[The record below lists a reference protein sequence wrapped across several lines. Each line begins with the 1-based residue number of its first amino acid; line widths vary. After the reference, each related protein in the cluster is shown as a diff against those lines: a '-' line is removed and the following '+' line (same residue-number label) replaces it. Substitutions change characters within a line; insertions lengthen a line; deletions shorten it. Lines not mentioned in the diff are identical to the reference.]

1 MFRPVVP
8 ANKVAVVFGSEDCG
22 LNNDDLS
29 RCHWIVSLHT
39 GSEAESFNLS
49 HAVAIILYTLNRA
62 VFSEADRA
70 RRLASSK
77 NLESMFADIGRYL
90 LETGFIHLQDPKRMM
105 MVLRQIFHR
114 SGLTEREVRILRGV
128 LRQSRWRI
136 ENPDAP
142 LDPRDTPQWLRKKE
156 D

>member
-1 MFRPVVP
+1 
-8 ANKVAVVFGSEDCG
+8 
-22 LNNDDLS
+22 
-29 RCHWIVSLHT
+29 
-39 GSEAESFNLS
+39 
-49 HAVAIILYTLNRA
+49 
-62 VFSEADRA
+62 
-70 RRLASSK
+70 
-77 NLESMFADIGRYL
+77 MFADIGRYL

-136 ENPDAP
+136 KNPDAP